1 MKSFKQLNNEKY
13 LVADHTLSK
22 GGMGVIKINGWRG
35 SVIWSRDDGNWE
47 HVSVSPDDPNLIPSW
62 EDMCT
67 IKDIFWGD
75 EEDVIQFFP
84 KKSEYVNLVNNCM
97 HLWRP
102 RDPETQRRLEM

>member
-35 SVIWSRDDGNWE
+35 NVIWSRDEGNWE
-47 HVSVSPDDPNLIPSW
+47 H
-62 EDMCT
+62 
-67 IKDIFWGD
+67 
-75 EEDVIQFFP
+75 VIQFFP